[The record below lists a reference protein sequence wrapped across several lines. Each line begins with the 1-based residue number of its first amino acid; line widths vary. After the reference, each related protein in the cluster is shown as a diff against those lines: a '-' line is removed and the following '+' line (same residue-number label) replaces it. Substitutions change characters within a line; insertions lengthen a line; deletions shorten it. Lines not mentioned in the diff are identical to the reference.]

1 MKGCKRFCIPVIASI
16 ILIISLGL
24 LAGPTIIRD
33 NRITDT
39 ATTPLLGRGYS
50 VGTNTFQSSC
60 MKKVVVTEPSYDFT
74 YTFDSLER
82 SGKRATTREGD
93 VERKV
98 GEKTKTRIKRAWKW
112 SWGQWSGSGEYREI
126 VKKTTSKIGKETV
139 INNVKWY
146 SHIILANIDLY
157 SYYASVDEANSELS
171 DSAVEL
177 LRNQDAPGFFNSCG
191 PYYVR
196 SIGRKATFKSIFEYK
211 TRTRERDVEFEG
223 KLETQIKGFQSY
235 VTSYKYRGRE
245 YYTRGQAPRLTSS
258 EKKSLELQEK
268 FSEEASSKHLTITT
282 MAFGLGKD
290 KKATLISYDI
300 DTFKNAIK
308 DAFKSMQNP
317 RTGKVSSIEVIP
329 WVENTQFQTLIGIE
343 KSEDEYEI
351 LKDEKGNVIKDAL
364 GNPRKKLK
372 PKLTLYEKKHFL
384 TTNAEFLMEI
394 ERVDRNL
401 MNMYYKAKL
410 CRKNIDMQWKSKGKL
425 KKEYKNSMVQNN
437 RDPDETMTLRDL
449 DKKLTPET
457 IKGIYDLERK
467 FMYGTDPNKQGGAS
481 LCIRRMMEEGIFK
494 KSHRDI
500 AECQDIIEKMGE
512 VQDEVIE
519 YYCLPILAD

>member
-1 MKGCKRFCIPVIASI
+1 MSGYKRFCIPVVASI
-16 ILIISLGL
+16 VLIISLGL
-24 LAGPTIIRD
+24 FAGPTIIRD

-60 MKKVVVTEPSYDFT
+60 MKKVVITEPSYDFT

-82 SGKRATTREGD
+82 SGKRTTSKEGD
-93 VERKV
+93 VDRKV
-98 GEKTKTRIKRAWKW
+98 GEKTETKKRSAWKW
-112 SWGQWSGSGEYREI
+112 NWGQWSGSGEYRDI
-126 VKKTTSKIGKETV
+126 VKTTMSKVGKETV

-157 SYYASVDEANSELS
+157 SYYASVDEANSVLS

-211 TRTRERDVEFEG
+211 TRERKRDVEFEG
-223 KLETQIKGFQSY
+223 KLETQIKSFQSY
-235 VTSYKYRGRE
+235 AVSYKYRGRQ
-245 YYTRGQAPRLTSS
+245 YYRSEGGPRLTKS
-258 EKKSLELQEK
+258 EEKSAELMEK
-268 FSEEASSKHLTITT
+268 FSEEASSKRLTITT

-300 DTFKNAIK
+300 DTFKNAIA

-343 KSEDEYEI
+343 KSEDEYEE
-351 LKDEKGNVIKDAL
+351 LKDDKGNVIKDAL

-384 TTNAEFLMEI
+384 STNAEFLMEI

-410 CRKNIDMQWKSKGKL
+410 CRKNIDMKWKSKGKL
-425 KKEYKNSMVQNN
+425 KKEYAASLVQNN
-437 RDPDETMTLRDL
+437 REPDETMSLSDL

-457 IKGIYDLERK
+457 IKGIYDLERA
-467 FMYGTDPNKQGGAS
+467 FMYGSGEQKKGGAS
-481 LCIRRMMEEGIFK
+481 ACIRKMMEEGIFK

-500 AECQDIIEKMGE
+500 AECQNVIEKMGE

-519 YYCLPILAD
+519 YYCLPMLAD

>member
-1 MKGCKRFCIPVIASI
+1 MKRCKRLCIPVVASI

-24 LAGPTIIRD
+24 FAGPTIIRD

-50 VGTNTFQSSC
+50 VGVNTFQSSC
-60 MKKVVVTEPSYDFT
+60 MKKVVITEPSYDFT
-74 YTFDSLER
+74 YTFDSLESSR
-82 SGKRATTREGD
+82 RITTSREGD

-98 GEKTKTRIKRAWKW
+98 GEKTETGTRKVRNWN
-112 SWGQWSGSGEYREI
+112 WGQWSGSAEYRDI
-126 VKKTTSKIGKETV
+126 VKTTISKIGKETV
-139 INNVKWY
+139 INNEKWY

-171 DSAVEL
+171 DSAAEL
-177 LRNQDAPGFFNSCG
+177 LRGNDIPGFFNSCG

-196 SIGRKATFKSIFEYK
+196 SIGRKATFKSVFEYK

-235 VTSYKYRGRE
+235 VASYKYRGRE
-245 YYTRGQAPRLTSS
+245 YYRSEQAPQLTSS

-308 DAFKSMQNP
+308 DAFMSMQNP

-329 WVENTQFQTLIGIE
+329 WVENTQFQTLIGLE
-343 KSEDEYEI
+343 KSEDEYEV
-351 LKDEKGNVIKDAL
+351 LKDDKGNVIMDSL

-410 CRKNIDMQWKSKGKL
+410 CRKNIDMQWKSGGKL
-425 KKEYKNSMVQNN
+425 KKEYAGSLVQNN
-437 RDPDETMTLRDL
+437 REPDETMSLSDL

-457 IKGIYDLERK
+457 INGIYALERK
-467 FMYGTDPNKQGGAS
+467 FMYGEDLNKQGGAS
-481 LCIRRMMEEGIFK
+481 ACIRKIMEEGIFK
-494 KSHRDI
+494 KSYRDI

-519 YYCLPILAD
+519 YYCLPMLAD

>member
-1 MKGCKRFCIPVIASI
+1 
-16 ILIISLGL
+16 
-24 LAGPTIIRD
+24 
-33 NRITDT
+33 
-39 ATTPLLGRGYS
+39 
-50 VGTNTFQSSC
+50 
-60 MKKVVVTEPSYDFT
+60 
-74 YTFDSLER
+74 
-82 SGKRATTREGD
+82 
-93 VERKV
+93 
-98 GEKTKTRIKRAWKW
+98 
-112 SWGQWSGSGEYREI
+112 
-126 VKKTTSKIGKETV
+126 
-139 INNVKWY
+139 
-146 SHIILANIDLY
+146 
-157 SYYASVDEANSELS
+157 
-171 DSAVEL
+171 
-177 LRNQDAPGFFNSCG
+177 
-191 PYYVR
+191 
-196 SIGRKATFKSIFEYK
+196 
-211 TRTRERDVEFEG
+211 VEFEG

-235 VTSYKYRGRE
+235 VASYKYRGRQ
-245 YYTRGQAPRLTSS
+245 YSTYKGAPRLTSS

-308 DAFKSMQNP
+308 DAFMSMQNP

-410 CRKNIDMQWKSKGKL
+410 CRKNIDMQWKSGGKL
-425 KKEYKNSMVQNN
+425 KKEYENSIVQNN
-437 RDPDETMTLRDL
+437 RDPDETMPLGDL

-481 LCIRRMMEEGIFK
+481 FCIRRIMEEGIFK

-500 AECQDIIEKMGE
+500 AECQDIIEKLGE

-519 YYCLPILAD
+519 YYCLPMLAD